1 MLISLD
7 LERNQIENI
16 EAIGEIGELNWLALG
31 FNRIKV
37 IEPLANLRRLRHLY
51 LERNRLAGA
60 SLQPISG
67 LLALRTL
74 SLRGNQVDDINAL
87 TGMNQMS
94 WLELDDNR
102 IVDVTPL
109 ADMVLMEKLYIE
121 NNRVTKLEPLVKLV
135 ALKKF
140 LARGNSI
147 PSRQSTML
155 SKALPN
161 CNEFKAGVFS
171 TIPTRRRPSIPKDK

>member
-1 MLISLD
+1 MSN
-7 LERNQIENI
+7 LENPSVQRVCS
-16 EAIGEIGELNWLALG
+16 ALTQAG
-31 FNRIKV
+31 SPSEV
-37 IEPLANLRRLRHLY
+37 IELSETARSAQDAAVSIGTELGSIVKSLVFAVAGKPVMALVAGGAAGG
-51 LERNRLAGA
+51 ERGE
-60 SLQPISG
+60 G
-67 LLALRTL
+67 
-74 SLRGNQVDDINAL
+74 
-87 TGMNQMS
+87 
-94 WLELDDNR
+94 W
-102 IVDVTPL
+102 VDVAPL

-171 TIPTRRRPSIPKDK
+171 TIPPRRRPSIPKDK